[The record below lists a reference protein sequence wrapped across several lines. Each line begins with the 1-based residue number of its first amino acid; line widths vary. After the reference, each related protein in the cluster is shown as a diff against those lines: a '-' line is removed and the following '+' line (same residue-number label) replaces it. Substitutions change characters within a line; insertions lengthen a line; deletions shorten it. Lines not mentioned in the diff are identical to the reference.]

1 MPGSARSVKLLR
13 PQDLARLL
21 GITRDA
27 VAAAEEAGRLPR
39 ASRTPGLHRRWAP
52 VDVVDHLRARGAT
65 VPPELEALATP
76 SAA

>member
-21 GITRDA
+21 GITRDGI
-27 VAAAEEAGRLPR
+27 AAAEEAGRLPP
-39 ASRTPGLHRRWAP
+39 AIRTPGLHRRWAP
-52 VDVVDHLRARGAT
+52 VDVVRHLRARGAT
-65 VPPELEALATP
+65 VPAELEALASA